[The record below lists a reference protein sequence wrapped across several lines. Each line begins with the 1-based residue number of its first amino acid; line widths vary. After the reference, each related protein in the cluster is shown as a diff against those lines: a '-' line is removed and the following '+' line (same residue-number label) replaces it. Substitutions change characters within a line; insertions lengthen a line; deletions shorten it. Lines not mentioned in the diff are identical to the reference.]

1 MSSIEMQP
9 RGNDHLYGELPK
21 EEYKSQKYYQEED
34 TGDYFFGPKGFNT
47 GEYLKEVRG
56 NSFNLN
62 YLAIRKILETMY
74 IHTFA

>member
-1 MSSIEMQP
+1 MQP

-34 TGDYFFGPKGFNT
+34 TGNYFFGPKGFNT
-47 GEYLKEVRG
+47 REYLKEVRG